1 MHEPCVIS
9 SGAAFK
15 GTGMTAMG
23 FKLVQGKVM
32 IHRSM
37 HSLVAWPAVYRVGTR
52 PSSNIPA

>member
-9 SGAAFK
+9 TGAAFK
-15 GTGMTAMG
+15 GTGVTAIG

-37 HSLVAWPAVYRVGTR
+37 HRLVAWPAVYRVGTEKLNFLR
-52 PSSNIPA
+52 